1 MHTWR
6 VELYNNGARMEILI
20 EARSQREARELG
32 ALRVGGPASGY
43 RVTNA
48 QQV

>member
-1 MHTWR
+1 MQTWR
-6 VELYNNGARMEILI
+6 VELYNNGARMEVLI

-32 ALRVGGPASGY
+32 QLRVGRESGY